1 VKGCFVT
8 ALSGGHAYLFFR
20 RCFFQKNPPFFRI
33 FGSSKTAFGNRL
45 LPRQTSKVSKS
56 INTQLLFFQVF
67 VRTIC
72 GKTITLDVQPTDTIS
87 TVKSK
92 ILSKDGTPAQQQRL
106 AFAGKQLQ
114 DARSLRDYGIDRDC
128 TLHLSGRLLGG
139 TRLYHCTSR
148 SNAASIKSSGFRCGS
163 GGLTGGGIY
172 FAESIS
178 DASRKARQ
186 NGVVLECEVNLG
198 RVMDVGFNGND
209 SLSLSSVRQQ
219 GYDSVRIPRNGTEYC
234 VYEPHRVTFV
244 REHHDPESSPV
255 RSSHVSRYQNDSD
268 DDSDIHQL
276 HALLMLQAMH
286 SRQCHGFGG
295 GWGGGFVGLGGWGG
309 GGFFLG

>member
-1 VKGCFVT
+1 M
-8 ALSGGHAYLFFR
+8 
-20 RCFFQKNPPFFRI
+20 QKNPPFFRI

-72 GKTITLDVQPTDTIS
+72 GKTITLDVRPTDTIS

-148 SNAASIKSSGFRCGS
+148 SNAASIKSNGFRCGS
-163 GGLTGGGIY
+163 GGMTGGGIY

-198 RVMDVGFNGND
+198 RVKHV
-209 SLSLSSVRQQ
+209 SSSGDNNLNLQQ
-219 GYDSVRIPRNGTEYC
+219 LNRDGYDSVCIPRNGTEYC
-234 VYEPHRVTFV
+234 VYEPSRVQVLGEHR
-244 REHHDPESSPV
+244 DP
-255 RSSHVSRYQNDSD
+255 RASSHVSSPRVSRYEQYEGD
-268 DDSDIHQL
+268 DEGTV
-276 HALLMLQAMH
+276 
-286 SRQCHGFGG
+286 R
-295 GWGGGFVGLGGWGG
+295 GL
-309 GGFFLG
+309 FLDFLAHFADKP

>member
-1 VKGCFVT
+1 MATRICF
-8 ALSGGHAYLFFR
+8 SGQF
-20 RCFFQKNPPFFRI
+20 FFQKNSSFFRI
-33 FGSSKTAFGNRL
+33 LGSTKTASGNRL

-56 INTQLLFFQVF
+56 INTQLLIFQVF

-92 ILSKDGTPAQQQRL
+92 ILRKDGTPAQQQRL

-139 TRLYHCTSR
+139 TKLYHCTSR

-163 GGLTGGGIY
+163 GGMTGGGIY

-186 NGVVLECEVNLG
+186 NGVVLECNVDLG
-198 RVMDVGFNGND
+198 RVMDVGSNGND
-209 SLSLSSVRQQ
+209 SLSLSSVRQR
-219 GYDSVRIPRNGTEYC
+219 GYDSVRIPRSGTEYC
-234 VYEPHRVTFV
+234 VYEPHRVRV
-244 REHHDPESSPV
+244 VDEHRDPAVTSSSSASSS
-255 RSSHVSRYQNDSD
+255 RSSRYHSGSD
-268 DDSDIHQL
+268 DGKLRLKIYL
-276 HALLMLQAMH
+276 Y
-286 SRQCHGFGG
+286 
-295 GWGGGFVGLGGWGG
+295 
-309 GGFFLG
+309 

>member
-1 VKGCFVT
+1 M
-8 ALSGGHAYLFFR
+8 
-20 RCFFQKNPPFFRI
+20 
-33 FGSSKTAFGNRL
+33 
-45 LPRQTSKVSKS
+45 
-56 INTQLLFFQVF
+56 
-67 VRTIC
+67 
-72 GKTITLDVQPTDTIS
+72 QPTDTIA

-139 TRLYHCTSR
+139 ARLYHCTSH
-148 SNAASIKSSGFRCGS
+148 SNAASIKRNGFRCGS
-163 GGLTGGGIY
+163 GGMAGGGIY

-178 DASRKARQ
+178 DASRKAREK
-186 NGVVLECEVNLG
+186 GVVLECEVDLG
-198 RVMDVGFNGND
+198 KVMDVGFNGDNG
-209 SLSLSSVRQQ
+209 LSLSSVRGR

-234 VYEPHRVTFV
+234 VYESHRVRV
-244 REHHDPESSPV
+244 VDEHRDAESSPV
-255 RSSHVSRYQNDSD
+255 RSHVSRYQSDSD

-286 SRQCHGFGG
+286 SRQCYGFGG
-295 GWGGGFVGLGGWGG
+295 GYGGLGGWGG

>member
-1 VKGCFVT
+1 M
-8 ALSGGHAYLFFR
+8 
-20 RCFFQKNPPFFRI
+20 
-33 FGSSKTAFGNRL
+33 
-45 LPRQTSKVSKS
+45 
-56 INTQLLFFQVF
+56 
-67 VRTIC
+67 
-72 GKTITLDVQPTDTIS
+72 QPTDTIA

-139 TRLYHCTSR
+139 TKLYHCTSR
-148 SNAASIKSSGFRCGS
+148 SNAASIKSNGFRCGS
-163 GGLTGGGIY
+163 GGMTGGGIY

-209 SLSLSSVRQQ
+209 SLSLSSVRGR

-244 REHHDPESSPV
+244 REHNDPESSPV

>member
-1 VKGCFVT
+1 MF
-8 ALSGGHAYLFFR
+8 LSEKSPLFSYFWVI
-20 RCFFQKNPPFFRI
+20 KN
-33 FGSSKTAFGNRL
+33 GVWESTL
-45 LPRQTSKVSKS
+45 YQTTSKVSKS
-56 INTQLLFFQVF
+56 INTQLLIFQVF

-163 GGLTGGGIY
+163 GGMTGGGIY

-178 DASRKARQ
+178 DASRKAH
-186 NGVVLECEVNLG
+186 NKGVVLECEVNLG

-276 HALLMLQAMH
+276 RALLMLQAMH
-286 SRQCHGFGG
+286 SRQCNGFGG
-295 GWGGGFVGLGGWGG
+295 GWGGGYVGLGGWGG

>member
-1 VKGCFVT
+1 
-8 ALSGGHAYLFFR
+8 
-20 RCFFQKNPPFFRI
+20 
-33 FGSSKTAFGNRL
+33 
-45 LPRQTSKVSKS
+45 
-56 INTQLLFFQVF
+56 
-67 VRTIC
+67 
-72 GKTITLDVQPTDTIS
+72 VQPTDTIS

-148 SNAASIKSSGFRCGS
+148 SNAASIKSNGFRCGS
-163 GGLTGGGIY
+163 GGMTGGGIY

-198 RVMDVGFNGND
+198 RVMDVGSNGND

-234 VYEPHRVTFV
+234 VYEPHRVRV
-244 REHHDPESSPV
+244 LGEHRDPNSSC
-255 RSSHVSRYQNDSD
+255 SSFTSAPQSGSRLQQFGIPHHQSYQQS
-268 DDSDIHQL
+268 
-276 HALLMLQAMH
+276 H
-286 SRQCHGFGG
+286 SVDLGGVTLTINFGG
-295 GWGGGFVGLGGWGG
+295 GWGGGFASASPFGALLPDRS
-309 GGFFLG
+309 GFYY